1 MKSILV
7 FQTSN
12 GYAVVPYAGAIP
24 AESLGEMKIAT
35 KIAVHYASG
44 SIALTDLL
52 EEYFEPEEAP
62 EVTSLKVA

>member
-35 KIAVHYASG
+35 KIDKSYSSG
-44 SIALTDLL
+44 SISLADVL
-52 EEYFEPEEAP
+52 EDYFEPEEAP